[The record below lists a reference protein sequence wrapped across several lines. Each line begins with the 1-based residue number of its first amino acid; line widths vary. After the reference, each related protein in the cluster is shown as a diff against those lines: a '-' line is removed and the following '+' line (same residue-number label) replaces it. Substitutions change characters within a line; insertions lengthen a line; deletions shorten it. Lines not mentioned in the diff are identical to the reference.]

1 MSTTQLPPPPVSE
14 QVRTMVTVLE
24 LVRSGRARTR
34 PEISR
39 RSGLAR
45 NLVADRV
52 EQLVAAGLLAEGE
65 LGQSTGG
72 RAPRELR
79 FRAEAGCI
87 LVAEV
92 GATLC
97 GVGLSDLAGN
107 LLATTEQPI
116 DVKVGP
122 VAILEY
128 VDSLLRHVL
137 LDFPDAQLW
146 GVGIGL
152 PGPVEWKTGRPVAP
166 PIMPG
171 WDGFD
176 VRGFFSDRFGCPV
189 WVDNDVNV
197 MATGEVRA
205 GVARGHEDVI
215 YIKVGTGIGS
225 GLFSRGRIHRGA
237 QGAAGDIGHLAVAG
251 DHANVI
257 CRCGNTGC
265 LEALAGGAALARDAT
280 AAADD
285 PRCTYLAEAKLR
297 GRELTSGLIIES
309 AMFGDPVATE
319 MLSAS
324 AVFVGEALASAVN
337 LFNPSMV
344 VIGGSVGR
352 SVDMYLSTIRRVV
365 LNRSLPLATRSL
377 QIVTSPL
384 GDQGGLIGAAYTV
397 VDELLSPEVLATWL
411 DRGSPTGL
419 MQVTA

>member
-1 MSTTQLPPPPVSE
+1 
-14 QVRTMVTVLE
+14 MVAVLE
-24 LVRSGRARTR
+24 LVRSGHARTR

-52 EQLVAAGLLAEGE
+52 EHLVAAGLLAEGQ

-122 VAILEY
+122 VATLEY
-128 VDSLLRHVL
+128 VVSLARRVL

-176 VRGFFSDRFGCPV
+176 VRGFFTERFGCPV

-237 QGAAGDIGHLAVAG
+237 QGAAGDIGHLAVPG

-265 LEALAGGAALARDAT
+265 LEALAGGAALARDAP

-285 PRCTYLAEAKLR
+285 PRSTHLAEAKR
-297 GRELTSGLIIES
+297 QGRELTSGLIIES
-309 AMFGDPVATE
+309 AVFGDPVATA

-324 AVFVGEALASAVN
+324 AVFVGEALASTVN

-365 LNRSLPLATRSL
+365 LNRSLALATRSL

-411 DRGSPTGL
+411 DHGSPTGL
-419 MQVTA
+419 TQVTA

>member
-1 MSTTQLPPPPVSE
+1 MSATQLPPPPVSE

-45 NLVADRV
+45 NVVADRV

-122 VAILEY
+122 VATLEY

-137 LDFPDAQLW
+137 MDFPDAQLW

-176 VRGFFSDRFGCPV
+176 VRGFFSARYGCPV

-225 GLFSRGRIHRGA
+225 GLFSGGRIHRGA
-237 QGAAGDIGHLAVAG
+237 QG
-251 DHANVI
+251 
-257 CRCGNTGC
+257 
-265 LEALAGGAALARDAT
+265 
-280 AAADD
+280 
-285 PRCTYLAEAKLR
+285 
-297 GRELTSGLIIES
+297 
-309 AMFGDPVATE
+309 
-319 MLSAS
+319 
-324 AVFVGEALASAVN
+324 
-337 LFNPSMV
+337 
-344 VIGGSVGR
+344 
-352 SVDMYLSTIRRVV
+352 
-365 LNRSLPLATRSL
+365 PLATSA
-377 QIVTSPL
+377 TSP
-384 GDQGGLIGAAYTV
+384 
-397 VDELLSPEVLATWL
+397 SPASIHT
-411 DRGSPTGL
+411 
-419 MQVTA
+419 